1 MGKLFS
7 SIARLW
13 EELCKRRRY
22 ASQIAPTC
30 IGSMALELARLAEQ
44 AQVHVTLSS
53 AEAVHLQMLG
63 DEMRQLN
70 GMTERPEF
78 CRLSADRRLA
88 LYDSLQRSRE
98 KLLASIQST
107 QAPTARM
114 Q

>member
-7 SIARLW
+7 GMARLW
-13 EELCKRRRY
+13 RELCKRRRY
-22 ASQIAPTC
+22 ASVIAPRH
-30 IGSMALELARLAEQ
+30 IGEMALELARLAEL
-44 AQVHVTLSS
+44 AQVHAALSS
-53 AEAVHLQMLG
+53 AEARQLQSLG

-70 GMTERPEF
+70 HMTTLPEF

-88 LYDSLQRSRE
+88 LYDSLQRSQE

>member
-13 EELCKRRRY
+13 QELRKRHRY
-22 ASQIAPTC
+22 ASQIAPRC
-30 IGSMALELARLAEQ
+30 INGMALELAGLAAQ
-44 AQVHVTLSS
+44 AQVHILLSS
-53 AEAVHLQMLG
+53 VEAHHLRLLG
-63 DEMRQLN
+63 DEMQQLSR
-70 GMTERPEF
+70 MTELPEF
-78 CRLSADRRLA
+78 CRLSADRRMA

>member
-1 MGKLFS
+1 MGKLFAG
-7 SIARLW
+7 IARLW
-13 EELCKRRRY
+13 EELRKRRRY
-22 ASQIAPTC
+22 AAKIAPHC
-30 IGSMALELARLAEQ
+30 IGDMALELARLAEQ
-44 AQVHVTLSS
+44 AQVHVTFPS
-53 AEAVHLQMLG
+53 AEARHLQMLS

-70 GMTERPEF
+70 LLTEKPEF
-78 CRLSADRRLA
+78 WHLSADRRLA